1 MAYPLSPRKHEN
13 KVQTL
18 PGPTMAKPGKQAL
31 GGSGR
36 LCFPVPLTGL
46 SMPVCLALSD
56 CLRIRDWA
64 LSGWHGLRQLLED
77 LLPRTPFNSL
87 KF

>member
-13 KVQTL
+13 KVQT
-18 PGPTMAKPGKQAL
+18 PGGPTMAKPGKQAL
-31 GGSGR
+31 RVGR
-36 LCFPVPLTGL
+36 LCFPVLTG

-77 LLPRTPFNSL
+77 LLPRTPL
-87 KF
+87 IA